1 MRQVATAL
9 GIIISCLGC
18 GHQKIALTPDSIES
32 IKVFRGEPYFRDRVI
47 VNRDT
52 IQRLCALLRLAKPA
66 SLDTINVHN
75 TIHSCFAY
83 FMNKDG
89 SEEKF
94 DYTITANDGTVLWYK
109 SHNYHLDSLDQY
121 LR

>member
-1 MRQVATAL
+1 MLALSTAIL
-9 GIIISCLGC
+9 SVSC
-18 GHQKIALTPDSIES
+18 GHQKIVLTPESIES
-32 IKVFRGEPYFRDRVI
+32 VKVFRGEPYFRDRTI
-47 VNRDT
+47 TNRDT

-66 SLDTINVHN
+66 NLDTINVHN
-75 TIHSCFAY
+75 TMHSCFAY

-94 DYTITANDGTVLWYK
+94 DYTITATDGTVLWYK